1 MKIIDYA
8 KKGNLVRFY
17 LGKDDCNNYYGDD
30 WDDAPYLDN
39 AGKVYDKFVIG
50 TWDICFSFNCIVLEP
65 YLESYLNSTLTKND
79 FKEKKIPCLRIIFGD
94 NDQYK
99 NNTGLDIY
107 FNDTI
112 EEVKEKLN
120 KNLLLNGNIGEI
132 NLKE

>member
-30 WDDAPYLDN
+30 WDDAPYNCN
-39 AGKVYDKFVIG
+39 AGIVYDEFVIG
-50 TWDICFSFNCIVLEP
+50 IWDICFNFNCIVLEP
-65 YLESYLNSTLTKND
+65 YLDSTLTKND
-79 FKEKKIPCLRIIFGD
+79 FKEKKIPCLRIMFD
-94 NDQYK
+94 NSDQYK
-99 NNTGLDIY
+99 NNTGVDIY